1 MKRTHLSTML
11 TPTGLFERLLATDIV
26 RAKRLMAGTAAFLLA
41 LFIIPG
47 RLGIR
52 WNASPSLPIGI
63 YIESTEGTALVEF
76 CPAEPAGSFAAARGY
91 RDAGSCPDAATPL
104 MKPVVAR
111 YGDTVDF
118 SENGVAVNSLLLPNT
133 SPRKTDTQGRPL
145 QHFPFGRYVVQRGTV
160 WVASTYN
167 PRSFDSRYFGP
178 IPQSLIRARLRP
190 LVTQ

>member
-1 MKRTHLSTML
+1 MKRMHLPTTL
-11 TPTGLFERLLATDIV
+11 TPTGLFERLLATDVV
-26 RAKRLMAGTAAFLLA
+26 RAKRLIAGIAVFFLA

-63 YIESTEGTALVEF
+63 YIESAEGSALVEF
-76 CPAEPAGSFAAARGY
+76 CPAEPVGSFAAARGY
-91 RDAGSCPDAATPL
+91 RDAGSCPDGATPL

-111 YGDTVDF
+111 FGDTVEF
-118 SENGVAVNSLLLPNT
+118 SEGGVAVNRRLLPNT
-133 SPRKTDTQGRPL
+133 APQNADTQGRPL
-145 QHFPFGRYVVQRGTV
+145 KHFPFGRYVVERGTV

-178 IPQSLIRARLRP
+178 IPESLIRAHLRP

>member
-1 MKRTHLSTML
+1 MKRMQLPTML
-11 TPTGLFERLLATDIV
+11 TPTGLFERLLATDV
-26 RAKRLMAGTAAFLLA
+26 AQAKRLMAGTAVFFLP

-63 YIESTEGTALVEF
+63 YIESADGTSLVEF
-76 CPAEPAGSFAAARGY
+76 CPAEPAGSFAAARRY
-91 RDAGSCPDAATPL
+91 RDAGSCPDGATPL
-104 MKPVVAR
+104 MKPLVAR
-111 YGDTVDF
+111 FGDTVEF
-118 SENGVAVNSLLLPNT
+118 SANGVAVNRRLLPNT
-133 SPRKTDTQGRPL
+133 APRNADTQGRPL
-145 QHFPFGRYVVQRGTV
+145 PHFPFGRYVVERGTV

-178 IPQSLIRARLRP
+178 IPQSLIRAHLRP

>member
-1 MKRTHLSTML
+1 MKRMHPPPVL
-11 TPTGLFERLLATDIV
+11 TPTGLFKRLLAMDV
-26 RAKRLMAGTAAFLLA
+26 VQAKRLMAGTAAFFFA

-63 YIESTEGTALVEF
+63 YIESTDTSGLVEF

-91 RDAGSCPDAATPL
+91 RDPGSCPDGATPL

-111 YGDTVDF
+111 FGDTVEF
-118 SENGVAVNSLLLPNT
+118 TESGVTVNGRLLPNT
-133 SPRKTDTQGRPL
+133 APRNQDTQGRPL
-145 QHFPFGRYVVQRGTV
+145 QHFPFGRYVVERGTL

-178 IPQSLIRARLRP
+178 ITQSLIRAHLRP
-190 LVTQ
+190 LVIQ

>member
-1 MKRTHLSTML
+1 MKRTHLPTML
-11 TPTGLFERLLATDIV
+11 TPTGLFNRLLATDV
-26 RAKRLMAGTAAFLLA
+26 LRAKQLMAGTAAFFLA
-41 LFIIPG
+41 LFVIPG

-63 YIESTEGTALVEF
+63 YIESSERSALVEF

-91 RDAGSCPDAATPL
+91 RDAGSCPDGATPL

-111 YGDTVDF
+111 FGDTVEF
-118 SENGVAVNSLLLPNT
+118 SEDGVAVNRRLLPNT
-133 SPRKTDTQGRPL
+133 APRNADTQGRPL
-145 QHFPFGRYVVQRGTV
+145 RHFPFGRYVVEPGTV

-178 IPQSLIRARLRP
+178 IPESLIRAHLRP

>member
-1 MKRTHLSTML
+1 MKRAQISKML
-11 TPTGLFERLLATDIV
+11 TPTGLFERLLATDV
-26 RAKRLMAGTAAFLLA
+26 ERAKRLIAGTAAFFLA

-47 RLGIR
+47 RLGVR
-52 WNASPSLPIGI
+52 WNPSPSLPIGI
-63 YIESTEGTALVEF
+63 YIESADVSALVEF

-91 RDAGSCPDAATPL
+91 RDPGSCPDGATPL

-111 YGDTVDF
+111 FGDTVEF
-118 SENGVAVNSLLLPNT
+118 SGSGVAVNRHLLPNT
-133 SPRKTDTQGRPL
+133 APRTADTNGRPL
-145 QHFPFGRYVVQRGTV
+145 QHFPFGRYVVKRGTV

-178 IPQSLIRARLRP
+178 IPESLIRAHLRP

>member
-1 MKRTHLSTML
+1 ML
-11 TPTGLFERLLATDIV
+11 TPTGLFERLLATDVV
-26 RAKRLMAGTAAFLLA
+26 RAKRLMAGTAAFFLA

-63 YIESTEGTALVEF
+63 YIESGESSALVEF

-91 RDAGSCPDAATPL
+91 RDAGSCPDGATPL

-111 YGDTVDF
+111 FGDTVEYF
-118 SENGVAVNSLLLPNT
+118 EGGVAVNRRLLPNT
-133 SPRKTDTQGRPL
+133 APRSADTQGRPL
-145 QHFPFGRYVVQRGTV
+145 HHFPFGRYVVQRGTV

-178 IPQSLIRARLRP
+178 VSESLIRAHLRP